1 MKHKIFSLVCF
12 VFIFGFNQAKSQ
24 SISSSKEIYNFF
36 ETDEIVINFSDGP
49 GNFTDWIAIYNEDE
63 VPGTDPYLTWLYVD
77 GSQLGFF
84 GQKSGVVKFGLLPI
98 GNYKV
103 YFFEDDSFTVL
114 ASSSFKIA
122 EEVIPENPHS
132 TDSKS
137 YYTLR
142 APKERRSEK

>member
-1 MKHKIFSLVCF
+1 MCSVASGEAPNDFLPNLFSG
-12 VFIFGFNQAKSQ
+12 IA
-24 SISSSKEIYNFF
+24 
-36 ETDEIVINFSDGP
+36 IVINFSDGP

-122 EEVIPENPHS
+122 EEVIPCLL
-132 TDSKS
+132 
-137 YYTLR
+137 YTSD
-142 APKERRSEK
+142 AADE